1 VQVVEIA
8 DVITPVQEHA
18 FEVGKRITVAGL
30 RDLPEVHLRLLEA
43 PVTAVLGTVN
53 PGGTAQL
60 TPVWCNHDGRYINLN
75 SVKGRLKDRNLRKQS
90 RVTLLLMN
98 PENPYHWLTI
108 YGHVVR
114 IIEEDDEV
122 DGHLATENIDVLAE
136 VYLGKQPYPLRDP
149 RGEVRVLYKV
159 EPTRIVTFGPVTA

>member
-1 VQVVEIA
+1 MEIA

-60 TPVWCNHDGRYINLN
+60 TPVWCDPADVEMWRAYRTGRADAARVN
-75 SVKGRLKDRNLRKQS
+75 KQ
-90 RVTLLLMN
+90 
-98 PENPYHWLTI
+98 
-108 YGHVVR
+108 
-114 IIEEDDEV
+114 
-122 DGHLATENIDVLAE
+122 
-136 VYLGKQPYPLRDP
+136 LGLFAPPA
-149 RGEVRVLYKV
+149 RGC
-159 EPTRIVTFGPVTA
+159 